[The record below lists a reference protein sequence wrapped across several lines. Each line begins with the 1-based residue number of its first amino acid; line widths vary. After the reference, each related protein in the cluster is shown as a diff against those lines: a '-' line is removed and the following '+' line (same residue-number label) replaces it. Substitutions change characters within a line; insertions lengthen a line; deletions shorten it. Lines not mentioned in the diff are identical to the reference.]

1 MDLLKTLL
9 EGKYKMSVG
18 SNEMDKLKKREIE
31 MSRDT
36 TPKALKEILQFK
48 IVYWGPGESGK
59 TTNYFRLREKFNGIV
74 LNKGISIETTDGRT
88 LWQDSIRISF
98 FLNLGEVKF
107 NVIAQIVTCT
117 GQERFLQ
124 TREYV
129 LDGADGV
136 VFVGDSDPDKME
148 QNKRSFR
155 ELLSFTKKIKVPYVI
170 QLNKRDIEDAIDI
183 GVFKRQLGLPI
194 SELYDDGTR
203 VIYPVIA
210 LSGEN
215 VKECFEDLIIQVI
228 FNYFKNKLN
237 LI

>member
-1 MDLLKTLL
+1 
-9 EGKYKMSVG
+9 MSVG
-18 SNEMDKLKKREIE
+18 SNEMDKLKKREVE

-107 NVIAQIVTCT
+107 NIIAQIVTCT

-155 ELLSFTKKIKVPYVI
+155 ELLSFTKKIKIPYVI
-170 QLNKRDIEDAIDI
+170 QLNKRDIENAINI

-194 SELYDDGTR
+194 SEIYDDGTR

-210 LSGEN
+210 LNGEN

-228 FNYFKNKLN
+228 FNYFKKKLH

>member
-1 MDLLKTLL
+1 
-9 EGKYKMSVG
+9 MSAD
-18 SNEMDKLKKREIE
+18 SNIKGNLKKKHIAINRE
-31 MSRDT
+31 T
-36 TPKALKEILQFK
+36 TPKTLKEVLQFK

-88 LWQDSIRISF
+88 LWQDSIRVSF
-98 FLNLGEVKF
+98 FIDLGEVKF
-107 NVIAQIVTCT
+107 NVITQVVTCT

-136 VFVGDSDPDKME
+136 VFVADSDPEKIE

-155 ELLSFTKKIKVPYVI
+155 ELVSFTKKCKIPYVI
-170 QLNKRDIEDAIDI
+170 QLNKRDLDNAILI
-183 GVFKRQLGLPI
+183 NEFKKQLGLPI
-194 SELYDDGTR
+194 SESYEDGTQ
-203 VIYPVIA
+203 VVYPVIA
-210 LSGEN
+210 LTGEN

-228 FNYFKNKLN
+228 FHYFKNKLN